1 MTVRPLVA
9 AARSVQPQR
18 AAVGSLLKAR
28 GSHLLAAAATAS
40 LLLLHDRHPATL
52 CAVHE
57 IPVLRDLVIL
67 VAVAIPVVIIAQRLR
82 VPTVVGFLLTGIAI
96 GPNALGLVAHPDS
109 VSALA
114 EVGVVLLLFAIG
126 LELSLSRIV
135 RMGQWVV
142 RGGGLQVVATIAV
155 VAGAAL
161 ALGTAPRLAI
171 FFGALFA
178 LSSTAVVL
186 KIYNDRSE
194 LDTPQGR
201 IVVAILLFQDLC
213 VVPLM
218 LATPLLAG
226 TAPSIAAATR
236 TIILSVVVVAVLV
249 IGGRL
254 AVPRALRRIAEL
266 RNREIFTLSVVFIG
280 LGAAYVTSA
289 FGMSLALG
297 AFLAGLIIS
306 ESDYGLQALSDV
318 LPFRDTFSGIFFISV
333 GMLLDLGYVAT
344 HAALVVAVAVG
355 VIVLKAGIVVGV
367 VRLLKRSVR
376 IGVQSGLGLAQV
388 GEFSFVLA
396 GSGTALGLLNAE
408 QYQLFLGASVLTMLA
423 SPFVIGSADR
433 LAERISGFTR
443 TQHVVIPTQE
453 MPAVRALRDHVIIV
467 GYGLNGSNLAR
478 ALASANIPYVV
489 LEQNG
494 QLVRRAR
501 LERVPIFFGDGTRH
515 EVLEKVGI
523 EHARVLVYAIA
534 APAEERRGVAVARH
548 LNDKV
553 RIVVRTRYVSE
564 IEELRRLGADEVIP
578 EELET
583 SVEIFARVL
592 RRYGVEVNRIRRL
605 VDEVRSDHYGMFLT
619 RERSVT
625 SRIGDALAPLGE
637 RMRLQT
643 VVVDADAMAAGK
655 SPASL
660 SLRKAT
666 GVTVIAIVRAGA
678 VTYSPE
684 PTTVFEVGD
693 EVLLVGDAA
702 ALEKARGLFEVRET

>member
-1 MTVRPLVA
+1 M
-9 AARSVQPQR
+9 
-18 AAVGSLLKAR
+18 
-28 GSHLLAAAATAS
+28 
-40 LLLLHDRHPATL
+40 
-52 CAVHE
+52 HE

-82 VPTVVGFLLTGIAI
+82 VPTVVGFLLTGIGI
-96 GPNALGLVAHPDS
+96 GPHALGLVAHPES
-109 VSALA
+109 VSSLA

-142 RGGGLQVVATIAV
+142 RGGGMQVLATIAA
-155 VAGAAL
+155 VAGVAL
-161 ALGTAPRLAI
+161 AIGTPPRLAL

-178 LSSTAVVL
+178 LSSTAIVL
-186 KIYNDRSE
+186 KIFNDRSE
-194 LDTPQGR
+194 LDTPHGR
-201 IVVAILLFQDLC
+201 VVVAVLLFQDLC

-218 LATPLLAG
+218 LVTPLLAG
-226 TAPSIAAATR
+226 AATSGGAAAR
-236 TIILSVVVVAVLV
+236 TIILSIVVVATLV

-254 AVPRALRRIAEL
+254 FVPRALRRIAEL

-333 GMLLDLGYVAT
+333 GMLLDLGFVAT
-344 HAALVVAVAVG
+344 HLVAVLGVTLGVMIVKA
-355 VIVLKAGIVVGV
+355 VIVILM
-367 VRLLKRSVR
+367 VRVLKRSLRVG
-376 IGVQSGLGLAQV
+376 IQSGLALAQV

-396 GSGTALGLLNAE
+396 GSGVMFGLLTAD
-408 QYQLFLGASVLTMLA
+408 QYQLFLGASVLSMLA
-423 SPFVIGSADR
+423 APFVIGGGDR
-433 LAERISGFTR
+433 LAEWATHVTR
-443 TQHVVIPTQE
+443 RPTLVIPTME

-467 GYGLNGSNLAR
+467 GYGLNGHNLAR
-478 ALASANIPYVV
+478 ALESAMIPYVV

-494 QLVRRAR
+494 QIVRRAR
-501 LERVPIFFGDGTRH
+501 LERTPIFFGDGTRA

-548 LNDKV
+548 LSGRV

-564 IEELRRLGADEVIP
+564 IEELRRLGADVVVP

-583 SVEIFARVL
+583 SIEIFARVL

-619 RERSVT
+619 RERSIT

-637 RMRLQT
+637 RVRLQT
-643 VVVDADAMAAGK
+643 VVVDAEAKAANA

-660 SLRKAT
+660 NLRKST
-666 GVTVIAIVRAGA
+666 GATVIAIVRGGA
-678 VTYSPE
+678 VTYSPD
-684 PTTVFEVGD
+684 PTTTFEVGD
-693 EVLLVGDAA
+693 EVLLVGDTNS
-702 ALEKARGLFEVRET
+702 LEKARAMFEIRDYSG

>member
-1 MTVRPLVA
+1 
-9 AARSVQPQR
+9 
-18 AAVGSLLKAR
+18 
-28 GSHLLAAAATAS
+28 
-40 LLLLHDRHPATL
+40 
-52 CAVHE
+52 VHE

-67 VAVAIPVVIIAQRLR
+67 VAVAIPVVIIAQRWR

-96 GPNALGLVAHPDS
+96 GPHGLALVRQPES
-109 VSALA
+109 VNSLA

-135 RMGQWVV
+135 RMGAWVF
-142 RGGGLQVVATIAV
+142 RGGALQVLTTIV
-155 VAGAAL
+155 LVAGIAL
-161 ALGTAPRLAI
+161 AYGVPARHAF

-178 LSSTAVVL
+178 LSSTAIVL
-186 KIYNDRSE
+186 KLYTDRGE
-194 LDTPQGR
+194 LDTAHGR
-201 IVVAILLFQDLC
+201 VVVAILLFQDLC

-218 LATPLLAG
+218 LVAPLLAG
-226 TAPSIAAATR
+226 TTPSISNAIR
-236 TIILSVVVVAVLV
+236 TIVISVVVVAVLIV
-249 IGGRL
+249 GGRL

-333 GMLLDLGYVAT
+333 GMLLDLSYVT
-344 HAALVVAVAVG
+344 TQLALVVSIALTVIALKALVVIGVTRILKRSLAVG
-355 VIVLKAGIVVGV
+355 V
-367 VRLLKRSVR
+367 S
-376 IGVQSGLGLAQV
+376 SGLGLAQV

-396 GSGTALGLLNAE
+396 GSGVTLGLLSSD

-423 SPFVIGSADR
+423 APFVVGVADR
-433 LAERISGFTR
+433 VAERAALLTR
-443 TQHVVIPTQE
+443 RQPVMIPTQE
-453 MPAVRALRDHVIIV
+453 VAVVRALRDHVIIV

-478 ALASANIPYVV
+478 ALAAADIPFVV

-501 LERVPIFFGDGTRH
+501 LERVPIFFGDGARAD
-515 EVLEKVGI
+515 VLERVGI
-523 EHARVLVYAIA
+523 EHARVIVFAIS

-564 IEELRRLGADEVIP
+564 IEELRRLGADEVVP

-605 VDEVRSDHYGMFLT
+605 VDDVRNDHYGLLLT
-619 RERSVT
+619 RERSVAA
-625 SRIGDALAPLGE
+625 RIGDALAPLGE
-637 RMRLQT
+637 RVRLET
-643 VVVDADAMAAGK
+643 VVIEEGAPAARE

-660 SLRKAT
+660 ELRKKT
-666 GVTVIAIVRAGA
+666 GATVIAIVRARA
-678 VTYSPE
+678 VTYSPD
-684 PTTVFEVGD
+684 PSMMFEVGD
-693 EVLLVGDAA
+693 EVLLVGDAD
-702 ALEKARGLFEVRET
+702 ALEKARGFFELLTT

>member
-1 MTVRPLVA
+1 M
-9 AARSVQPQR
+9 
-18 AAVGSLLKAR
+18 
-28 GSHLLAAAATAS
+28 
-40 LLLLHDRHPATL
+40 
-52 CAVHE
+52 HE

-67 VAVAIPVVIIAQRLR
+67 VAVAIPVVIIAQRWR

-96 GPNALGLVAHPDS
+96 GPNALAVVSHPESVAS
-109 VSALA
+109 LA

-126 LELSLSRIV
+126 LELSLSRIA
-135 RMGQWVV
+135 RMGAWVL
-142 RGGGLQVVATIAV
+142 RGGGSQVLATIAM
-155 VAGAAL
+155 VAVLAMAFGTPSRL
-161 ALGTAPRLAI
+161 AL

-178 LSSTAVVL
+178 LSSTAIVL
-186 KIYNDRSE
+186 KLYTDRAE
-194 LDTPQGR
+194 LDTPHGR
-201 IVVAILLFQDLC
+201 VVVAILLFQDLC

-218 LATPLLAG
+218 LLTPLLAG
-226 TAPSIAAATR
+226 VGSSLGNAVR
-236 TIILSVVVVAVLV
+236 TIVVSFVVLGVLV
-249 IGGRL
+249 LGGRL

-297 AFLAGLIIS
+297 AFIAGLIIS

-333 GMLLDLGYVAT
+333 GMLLDLSYVAT
-344 HAALVVAVAVG
+344 HLPLVVGVALG
-355 VIVLKAGIVVGV
+355 VIVLKAAIVVGV

-376 IGVQSGLGLAQV
+376 VGIQSGLGLAQV

-396 GSGTALGLLNAE
+396 GSGTALGLLNAD

-423 SPFVIGSADR
+423 SPFVIASAYQV
-433 LAERISGFTR
+433 AERVSVFTR
-443 TQHVVIPTQE
+443 PQQVIIPTQE

-478 ALASANIPYVV
+478 ALAAANIPFVV

-494 QLVRRAR
+494 QIVRRAR

-534 APAEERRGVAVARH
+534 APAEERRGVAVARQMS
-548 LNDKV
+548 DKV

-583 SVEIFARVL
+583 SIEIFARVL

-605 VDEVRSDHYGMFLT
+605 VDDVRSDHYGLLLT
-619 RERSVT
+619 RERSVA
-625 SRIGDALAPLGE
+625 SRIGDALSPLGE
-637 RMRLQT
+637 RVRLET
-643 VVVDADAMAAGK
+643 VVIEEGARAAGEC
-655 SPASL
+655 PASL
-660 SLRKAT
+660 ELRSKT
-666 GVTVIAIVRAGA
+666 GATVIAIVRHGS

-684 PTTVFEVGD
+684 PMMKFEVND
-693 EVLLVGDAA
+693 EVLLVGDAI
-702 ALEKARGLFEVRET
+702 ALEKARVLFDEPRGASE

>member
-1 MTVRPLVA
+1 MH
-9 AARSVQPQR
+9 
-18 AAVGSLLKAR
+18 G
-28 GSHLLAAAATAS
+28 
-40 LLLLHDRHPATL
+40 
-52 CAVHE
+52 

-96 GPNALGLVAHPDS
+96 GPNALGLVAQPDS
-109 VSALA
+109 VSSLA
-114 EVGVVLLLFAIG
+114 ELGVVLLLFTIG

-135 RMGQWVV
+135 RMGQWVI
-142 RGGGLQVVATIAV
+142 RGGGMQVGLTIAV
-155 VAGAAL
+155 IAGVAAL
-161 ALGTAPRLAI
+161 IGAPIRLAV

-178 LSSTAVVL
+178 LSSTAIVL
-186 KIYNDRSE
+186 KVYNDRSE
-194 LDTPQGR
+194 LDAPHGR
-201 IVVAILLFQDLC
+201 VAVAILLFQDLC

-218 LATPLLAG
+218 LLAPLLAG
-226 TAPSIAAATR
+226 SGTTAAGSIRTILLSIVVVA
-236 TIILSVVVVAVLV
+236 TIIL
-249 IGGRL
+249 GGRL
-254 AVPRALRRIAEL
+254 AVPRALTRIAEL

-333 GMLLDLGYVAT
+333 GMLLDVRYVAS
-344 HAALVVAVAVG
+344 HLGAVVAVTVG
-355 VIVLKAGIVVGV
+355 VMVLKALIIILV
-367 VRLLKRSVR
+367 VRMLKRALRVG
-376 IGVQSGLGLAQV
+376 ILTGLGLAQV

-396 GSGTALGLLNAE
+396 GTGITLGLLDAS
-408 QYQLFLGASVLTMLA
+408 QYQLFLAASVVSMLA
-423 SPFVIGSADR
+423 APFVIGNAER
-433 LAERISGFTR
+433 LAEWATR
-443 TQHVVIPTQE
+443 ATKRPNVVIPTTE
-453 MPAVRALRDHVIIV
+453 MPAIRALRDHVIIV
-467 GYGLNGSNLAR
+467 GYGLNGRNLAL
-478 ALASANIPYVV
+478 ALESAQIPYVV

-501 LERVPIFFGDGTRH
+501 LERTPIFFGDGTRA

-523 EHARVLVYAIA
+523 EHARVLVLAIA
-534 APAEERRGVAVARH
+534 APADERRGVAVARQ
-548 LNDKV
+548 LSSMV

-605 VDEVRSDHYGMFLT
+605 VEEVRGDHYGLLLT

-625 SRIGDALAPLGE
+625 ARIGDAFASLGE
-637 RMRLQT
+637 RVRLQT
-643 VVVDADAMAAGK
+643 VVVDEGSRAVNE
-655 SPASL
+655 SPASM
-660 SLRKAT
+660 SLRTST
-666 GVTVIAIVRAGA
+666 GTTVIAVVRKGV

-693 EVLLVGDAA
+693 EVLLVGDRDALAKAA
-702 ALEKARGLFEVRET
+702 PLFE

>member
-1 MTVRPLVA
+1 M
-9 AARSVQPQR
+9 
-18 AAVGSLLKAR
+18 
-28 GSHLLAAAATAS
+28 
-40 LLLLHDRHPATL
+40 
-52 CAVHE
+52 HE
-57 IPVLRDLVIL
+57 IPVLRDLVII
-67 VAVAIPVVIIAQRLR
+67 VAIAIPVVIIAQRLR

-96 GPNALGLVAHPDS
+96 GPNALGLVAQPDS
-109 VSALA
+109 VSSLA
-114 EVGVVLLLFAIG
+114 EVGVVLLLFTIG

-135 RMGQWVV
+135 RMGNWVI
-142 RGGGLQVVATIAV
+142 RGGGVQVLATIAA
-155 VAGAAL
+155 VAGVAIALDTPIRL
-161 ALGTAPRLAI
+161 AL

-186 KIYNDRSE
+186 KIYNDRAE
-194 LDTPQGR
+194 LDTPHGR
-201 IVVAILLFQDLC
+201 IAVAILLFQDLC

-218 LATPLLAG
+218 LLAPLLAG
-226 TAPSIAAATR
+226 TADSASASVRAIV
-236 TIILSVVVVAVLV
+236 LSVLVLAILIV
-249 IGGRL
+249 GGRL

-333 GMLLDLGYVAT
+333 GMLLDLGYVAA
-344 HAALVVAVAVG
+344 HLGAVVG
-355 VIVLKAGIVVGV
+355 VAAGVMVLKALIIVGV
-367 VRLLKRSVR
+367 VRLLKRSMRVG
-376 IGVQSGLGLAQV
+376 ILAGLGLAQV

-396 GSGTALGLLNAE
+396 GTGLTLALLDAN
-408 QYQLFLGASVLTMLA
+408 QYQLFLGASVLSMIA
-423 SPFVIGSADR
+423 APFVIGG
-433 LAERISGFTR
+433 AEHMAEWAAKATR
-443 TQHVVIPTQE
+443 RPYVVIPTTE
-453 MPAVRALRDHVIIV
+453 MPIVRALTDHVIIV
-467 GYGLNGSNLAR
+467 GYGLNGRNLAR
-478 ALASANIPYVV
+478 ALESAGIPYVV

-501 LERVPIFFGDGTRH
+501 LERAPIFFGDGTRA

-523 EHARVLVYAIA
+523 AHARVLVYAIA
-534 APAEERRGVAVARH
+534 APADERRGVAVARS
-548 LNDKV
+548 LSGTV

-605 VDEVRSDHYGMFLT
+605 VDEVRGDHYGLLLT

-637 RMRLQT
+637 RVRLQT
-643 VVVDADAMAAGK
+643 VVVEEGTMAANQ

-660 SLRKAT
+660 SLRKTT
-666 GVTVIAIVRAGA
+666 GATVIAIVRHGA

-684 PTTVFEVGD
+684 PNIIFEVGD
-693 EVLLVGDAA
+693 EVLLVGDAD
-702 ALEKARGLFEVRET
+702 ALEKARTYFETT

>member
-1 MTVRPLVA
+1 
-9 AARSVQPQR
+9 
-18 AAVGSLLKAR
+18 
-28 GSHLLAAAATAS
+28 
-40 LLLLHDRHPATL
+40 
-52 CAVHE
+52 VHQL
-57 IPVLRDLVIL
+57 PVLRDLVIL
-67 VAVAIPVVIIAQRLR
+67 VAIAIPVVIVAQRLR
-82 VPTVVGFLLTGIAI
+82 VPTVVGYLLTGIAI
-96 GPNALGLVAHPDS
+96 GPNALALVAQPDS
-109 VSALA
+109 VASLA

-142 RGGGLQVVATIAV
+142 RGGGLQVIVTIGAI
-155 VAGAAL
+155 AGAAL
-161 ALGTAPRLAI
+161 MLGTPVRLAI

-178 LSSTAVVL
+178 LSSTAIVL
-186 KIYNDRSE
+186 KVYNDRGE
-194 LDTPQGR
+194 LDAPHGR
-201 IVVAILLFQDLC
+201 VAVAILLFQDLC

-218 LATPLLAG
+218 LVAPLLAG
-226 TAPSIAAATR
+226 TRTTAAASLR
-236 TIILSVVVVAVLV
+236 TIVLSVVVVAVLV
-249 IGGRL
+249 LGGRL

-280 LGAAYVTSA
+280 LGAAYITSV

-297 AFLAGLIIS
+297 AFIAGLIIS

-333 GMLLDLGYVAT
+333 GMLLDIRYVASNM
-344 HAALVVAVAVG
+344 AAVVSVAAGVMVLKT
-355 VIVLKAGIVVGV
+355 VIVIGV
-367 VRLLKRSVR
+367 VRLLKRSLRV
-376 IGVQSGLGLAQV
+376 GVLSGLGLAQV

-396 GSGTALGLLNAE
+396 GSGVALGLLDAG
-408 QYQLFLGASVLTMLA
+408 QYQLFLDATVLTMLA
-423 SPFVIGSADR
+423 APFVIGGADHV
-433 LAERISGFTR
+433 AEWTARVTR
-443 TQHVVIPTQE
+443 REHLVIPTTE

-467 GYGLNGSNLAR
+467 GYGLNGRNLAR
-478 ALASANIPYVV
+478 ALESAEIPYVV

-501 LERVPIFFGDGTRH
+501 LERTPIFFGDGARA
-515 EVLEKVGI
+515 EVLERVGL

-534 APAEERRGVAVARH
+534 APAEERRGVAVARQ
-548 LNDKV
+548 LSPGV

-605 VDEVRSDHYGMFLT
+605 VDEVRSDHYGLLLT

-637 RMRLQT
+637 RVRLQT
-643 VVVDADAMAAGK
+643 VVVEEGTLAVHQ

-660 SLRKAT
+660 GLRKTT
-666 GVTVIAIVRAGA
+666 GASVIAVVRRGA

-684 PTTVFEVGD
+684 PNTVFEVGD
-693 EVLLVGDAA
+693 EVLLVGDTD
-702 ALEKARGLFEVRET
+702 ALEKARTYFETA

>member
-1 MTVRPLVA
+1 
-9 AARSVQPQR
+9 
-18 AAVGSLLKAR
+18 
-28 GSHLLAAAATAS
+28 
-40 LLLLHDRHPATL
+40 
-52 CAVHE
+52 VHE

-67 VAVAIPVVIIAQRLR
+67 VAVAIPVVIIAQRWR

-96 GPNALGLVAHPDS
+96 GPHGLALVRQSES
-109 VSALA
+109 VISLA

-135 RMGQWVV
+135 RMGAWVV
-142 RGGGLQVVATIAV
+142 RGGALQVLATIAL
-155 VAGAAL
+155 VAVIAL
-161 ALGTAPRLAI
+161 ALGVSPRHAF

-178 LSSTAVVL
+178 LSSTAIVL
-186 KIYNDRSE
+186 KLYTDRGE
-194 LDTPQGR
+194 LDTPHGR
-201 IVVAILLFQDLC
+201 VVVAILLFQDLC

-218 LATPLLAG
+218 LVTPLLAG
-226 TAPSIAAATR
+226 TTPDIGNAIRA
-236 TIILSVVVVAVLV
+236 IVLSVVVVAAL
-249 IGGRL
+249 ILGGRL

-333 GMLLDLGYVAT
+333 GMLLDLSYVAAQLT
-344 HAALVVAVAVG
+344 RVVAIALTVMALKALVVVGVTRVLKRSVAVG
-355 VIVLKAGIVVGV
+355 VA
-367 VRLLKRSVR
+367 
-376 IGVQSGLGLAQV
+376 SGLGLAQV

-396 GSGTALGLLNAE
+396 GSGATLGLLSAG

-423 SPFVIGSADR
+423 APFVVSVADR
-433 LAERISGFTR
+433 LAERAALLTR
-443 TQHVVIPTQE
+443 RQPVMIPTQE
-453 MPAVRALRDHVIIV
+453 IPTVRALRDHVIIV

-478 ALASANIPYVV
+478 ALAAADIPYVV

-501 LERVPIFFGDGTRH
+501 LERVPIFFGDGTRA
-515 EVLEKVGI
+515 EVLERVGI
-523 EHARVLVYAIA
+523 EHARVLVFAIA

-564 IEELRRLGADEVIP
+564 IEELRRLGADEVVP

-605 VDEVRSDHYGMFLT
+605 VDDVRNDHYGLLLT
-619 RERSVT
+619 RERSVAA
-625 SRIGDALAPLGE
+625 RIGDALSPLGE
-637 RMRLQT
+637 RVRLET
-643 VVVDADAMAAGK
+643 VVVDDGMPAANE

-660 SLRKAT
+660 GLRSKSGA
-666 GVTVIAIVRAGA
+666 TVIAIVRARR
-678 VTYSPE
+678 VTYSPD
-684 PTTVFEVGD
+684 PTMTFEVGD
-693 EVLLVGDAA
+693 EVLLVGDADS
-702 ALEKARGLFEVRET
+702 LEKARRFFDVASTA